1 MVALLEF
8 LDGSK
13 RLRAELPDF
22 IEARLLAEIIEH
34 VLEMSN
40 CRSRRLASRRTG
52 RLTSVSW
59 NWAAV
64 AAPSV
69 MARPPAE
76 TDTTDA
82 ARVQEAVITRS
93 AQVVD
98 LTETV
103 ALLRGNGGLWPP
115 RSHRTGI
122 VEVRFLSMVRALG
135 GQHSRRHCHT
145 PGLAQD

>member
-69 MARPPAE
+69 MAP
-76 TDTTDA
+76 
-82 ARVQEAVITRS
+82 
-93 AQVVD
+93 
-98 LTETV
+98 
-103 ALLRGNGGLWPP
+103 
-115 RSHRTGI
+115 
-122 VEVRFLSMVRALG
+122 
-135 GQHSRRHCHT
+135 SR
-145 PGLAQD
+145 